1 MIRKSLFI
9 LLLLITTASFAQET
23 TSESPL
29 DRPTPDEAKKFLNYY
44 YKGKGTGP
52 ILVEHKFCDEIFRE
66 GENKNEC
73 KNEVKSIKAGE
84 SGLVWM
90 LFTAPSG
97 DKYENII
104 IQFKRGDLVRSAR
117 KVSIDG
123 SLRYRVWT
131 KFKPD
136 KEGDWSIKVLHEGKN
151 SKVETLGDLT
161 LAVTKE
167 S

>member
-1 MIRKSLFI
+1 MIRLSLIF
-9 LLLLITTASFAQET
+9 LTLFSFQVFAQET
-23 TSESPL
+23 ANESELS
-29 DRPTPDEAKKFLNYY
+29 RPTPDEAKKFLNYY

-52 ILVEHKFCDEIFRE
+52 ILVEHKFCDDIVRE
-66 GENKNEC
+66 GTSKNEC
-73 KNEVKSIKAGE
+73 KNEIKSIEAGK

-136 KEGDWSIKVLHEGKN
+136 KEGEWSIKVLHEGKN